1 MSRALIIFRYTYSV
15 RPYVCSSAYVTHL
28 SPSPSFTNIPLHLW
42 LLVLLLWELLCYFFI
57 LPNLNLQI
65 KSVARASFVSK
76 NNLEKVIRAF
86 IMLRMNYCI
95 FMWTRALP
103 KCSCESPDWC
113 TQTSK
118 WVHIT
123 ILAAKFQHVFAPK
136 CESHLF
142 HVPCYSFRSH
152 HQQLFKPPDCI
163 QQINFKLKLRNDLE
177 ENNLSSRSSTS
188 VTVNKSVHKCKK
200 QSL

>member
-1 MSRALIIFRYTYSV
+1 MVAWLEFYSFFCPSDPYRHMSRALIIFRYTYSV
-15 RPYVCSSAYVTHL
+15 RPYVCSSAYITHL
-28 SPSPSFTNIPLHLW
+28 SPSPSFTNIPLYLW

-95 FMWTRALP
+95 FMY
-103 KCSCESPDWC
+103 
-113 TQTSK
+113 
-118 WVHIT
+118 I
-123 ILAAKFQHVFAPK
+123 
-136 CESHLF
+136 SHLF

-163 QQINFKLKLRNDLE
+163 QQRNFKLKLRNDLE

-200 QSL
+200 RGL